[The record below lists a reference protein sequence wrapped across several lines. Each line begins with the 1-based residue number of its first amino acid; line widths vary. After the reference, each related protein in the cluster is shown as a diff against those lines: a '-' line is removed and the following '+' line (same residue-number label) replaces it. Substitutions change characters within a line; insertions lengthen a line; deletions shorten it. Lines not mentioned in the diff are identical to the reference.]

1 MVNSLCYKLLYI
13 IFIYVDDFGNR
24 VPAISIIHH
33 FGMKIKLFE
42 GKEWSET
49 TQVDTSENKRLKVQL
64 AGDSSKL
71 SPAQLAKLQRVQ
83 HNIDVMQDK
92 GLLDANHDEE
102 SNESRNAKQKAP
114 LFGSAS
120 SKVKYY

>member
-1 MVNSLCYKLLYI
+1 
-13 IFIYVDDFGNR
+13 
-24 VPAISIIHH
+24 
-33 FGMKIKLFE
+33 MKIKLFE